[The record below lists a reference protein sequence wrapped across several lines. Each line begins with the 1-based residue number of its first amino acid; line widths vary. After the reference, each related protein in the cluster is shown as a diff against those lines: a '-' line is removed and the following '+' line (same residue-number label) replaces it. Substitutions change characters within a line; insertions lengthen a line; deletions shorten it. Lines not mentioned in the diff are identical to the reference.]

1 MFEARISSLTGITV
15 STSTVR
21 HIPRSASFVAI
32 SLSRRINPVACM
44 SVCVCVYYVRHE
56 CVLCIDVLIMFAVS
70 DAAAEAARESPEH
83 NSHQAIVCALQQL
96 GSLVQGLGT
105 AASNLI
111 SDNAVSE

>member
-1 MFEARISSLTGITV
+1 MCVRIMHLCVMFV
-15 STSTVR
+15 
-21 HIPRSASFVAI
+21 
-32 SLSRRINPVACM
+32 
-44 SVCVCVYYVRHE
+44 
-56 CVLCIDVLIMFAVS
+56 VS